1 MKLFEEKEIF
11 KSSEYDRSRKKQ
23 CFQDFLSLSTFVI
36 SELWKMNDVVNLSYK
51 DLKMGLELMDRRE
64 RLKMKKGLTTVSKE
78 LLRIS
83 NELKE
88 YCQDNVEFVDEEV
101 L

>member
-1 MKLFEEKEIF
+1 
-11 KSSEYDRSRKKQ
+11 
-23 CFQDFLSLSTFVI
+23 
-36 SELWKMNDVVNLSYK
+36 
-51 DLKMGLELMDRRE
+51 MGLELMDRRE

-88 YCQDNVEFVDEEV
+88 YCQDDVDFVDEEV